1 MKLIKKLSLLL
12 VLALAVFGLVACGES
27 TGSNN
32 GNTTKAPTSKVVKT
46 EVENL
51 SVESLDAK
59 LQALSATELEQKVN
73 NLIDAKV
80 DAKELAYEESFAV
93 DLQVNVELPASEEME
108 AQVYDVRLVLEETA
122 YYAFQVEPMKAAMN
136 VSGKVRLVL
145 PDTLKSLLEN
155 LIASSD
161 MPREIALLLVDNL
174 FTKGLFSE
182 AGLQFGFSALLDV
195 NAKKLDLELSKE
207 ITDKINA
214 VFEAV
219 KALATGES
227 AIEGLSDIVPVV
239 EQVLTAHT
247 KDSKLSVSLDLELL
261 GVEIDTSA
269 TVDTAAMKEELKKSV
284 HEAFTD
290 ESFVQGLEGLKQLK
304 PMLEQ
309 SGLLEP
315 INTALAS
322 SVKLVKSE
330 LKDGSNGYKCEA
342 DVIALIKAF
351 APLLNPTAVGAQLS
365 GDINLGDVIIKSDS
379 KLNVKAEAVVKEND
393 VLSASGSADADVKL
407 AVVEEGSSVN
417 ISVKG
422 TVSGSIKVATPK
434 FDALN
439 AVPLSEEEIALFGG
453 LMDNGEQYPVEEGEE
468 W

>member
-1 MKLIKKLSLLL
+1 MESCFLLS
-12 VLALAVFGLVACGES
+12 
-27 TGSNN
+27 N
-32 GNTTKAPTSKVVKT
+32 
-46 EVENL
+46 
-51 SVESLDAK
+51 
-59 LQALSATELEQKVN
+59 ATELEQKVN
-73 NLIDAKV
+73 NLIDAKA

-93 DLQVNVELPASEEME
+93 DLQVKVELPASEEME
-108 AQVYDVRLVLEETA
+108 AQVYDVRLILEETA
-122 YYAFQVEPMKAAMN
+122 YYAFQVEQMKAAMN

-145 PDTLKSLLEN
+145 PDTLKSLLESS
-155 LIASSD
+155 IASSD

-219 KALATGES
+219 KALAIGES

-290 ESFVQGLEGLKQLK
+290 EEFVQGLEGLKQLK

-351 APLLNPTAVGAQLS
+351 APLLDPTSAALGAQLT

-407 AVVEEGSSVN
+407 EVVEEGSSVN

-439 AVPLSEEEIALFGG
+439 AVPLSEEEMALFGG
-453 LMDNGEQYPVEEGEE
+453 LMNNGEEYPVEEGED
-468 W
+468 WY